1 MKRLPVVILA
11 MLVVLV
17 AVVTGCSRVPHYDS
31 RLVAADSLMRTLP
44 DSTLAL
50 VEAVSPDSLSSEGD
64 RAYRDLLMTQ
74 ARYRC
79 YIVATSDSTINRAL
93 NYYSNHSNEREK
105 LTRAYIYK
113 GAVMEELGHPDSA
126 MYYYKTAEATADS
139 KDYFNLGYV
148 NMRIA
153 TLYQD
158 HYSQDTVAFCH
169 QKEAIRYYEQ
179 LNDTNYLIS
188 CYGDLGSLWGTN
200 YPDSAEYCLNHAI
213 ELARLIHSPKQYT
226 YISRLSGFYFY
237 QYADYSRAKT
247 LAMEVMRDGQECSRD
262 RQFYFYAALSYLR
275 LGMLD
280 SAKYVLASTP
290 TPVDAVDSM
299 NYYNVF
305 AEIANS
311 ENRHAEYKNYKERS
325 TDLTERILI
334 ESPKNRLAVIEAQCD
349 SLETENHYKY
359 RLIHA
364 WRFVVIAVIA
374 VVLLAAGF
382 FYYRQKYKKHKERLI
397 AVKSELE
404 KVLIQLQQKEDKT
417 VSAFIAQRMDA
428 LNELYQGIR
437 IKIKDD
443 SRVKKIIP
451 LSGLLK
457 MLSDKNEIINIEPS
471 EAFWKKMRSSVN
483 GEYNDILVW
492 VEKQYPDLTERDMKL
507 FCLMCANLSPQ
518 IIRLC
523 MNMSTPRTVTN
534 NKSLIIKKKMGLN
547 MSFDTFVEKYM
558 KGDISALIAVK

>member
-1 MKRLPVVILA
+1 MKRLPVVILV

-44 DSTLAL
+44 DSALAL

-64 RAYRDLLMTQ
+64 RAYRDLLLTQ

-79 YIVATSDSTINRAL
+79 YVVATSDSAINRAL

-126 MYYYKTAEATADS
+126 MFYYKHAEATATPD
-139 KDYFNLGYV
+139 DYFNLGYV
-148 NMRIA
+148 KLRIA
-153 TLYQD
+153 ELYQY
-158 HYSQDTVAFCH
+158 HILQDSAAIVRLH
-169 QKEAIRYYEQ
+169 DAIRYFDM
-179 LNDTNYLIS
+179 LHDTLHVIS
-188 CYGDLGSLWGTN
+188 ALGKLGSICGVN
-200 YPDSAEYCLNHAI
+200 YPDSARHYLIQAI
-213 ELARLIHSPKQYT
+213 ELSQQFNPLLQYSHKST
-226 YISRLSGFYFY
+226 LAGCYF
-237 QYADYSRAKT
+237 AKKDYERAKELSMDILCNGSNVCNET
-247 LAMEVMRDGQECSRD
+247 
-262 RQFYFYAALSYLR
+262 QFYYYAAFSYIK
-275 LGMLD
+275 LGLVD
-280 SAKYVLASTP
+280 SAKYVLAVTP
-290 TPVDAVDSM
+290 SPIDEVDSM
-299 NYYNVF
+299 NYYNVL

-311 ENRHAEYKNYKERS
+311 ENRHTDYKDYKERS
-325 TDLTERILI
+325 TDMTERILI
-334 ESPKNRLAVIEAQCD
+334 DSQKNRLAVIEAQCD
-349 SLETENHYKY
+349 SLETQNHYKL
-359 RLIHA
+359 RLNHA
-364 WRFVVIAVIA
+364 WHFVVLALLGVVMFAV
-374 VVLLAAGF
+374 GF
-382 FYYRQKYKKHKERLI
+382 FYYRLKYKKHKKRLI
-397 AVKSELE
+397 AVKKELE
-404 KVLIQLQQKEDKT
+404 NVLIQLHEEKDKS

-428 LNELYQGIR
+428 LNELYHGIR

-451 LSGLLK
+451 LSSLFK

-471 EAFWKKMRSSVN
+471 EEFWEKMRSSVN

-492 VEKQYPDLTERDMKL
+492 VKNQYPNLTERDMKL
-507 FCLMCANLSPQ
+507 LCLMCANLSPQ

-534 NKSLIIKKKMGLN
+534 NKSLIIKKKMGLD

-558 KGDISALIAVK
+558 KGDVSALTTLK